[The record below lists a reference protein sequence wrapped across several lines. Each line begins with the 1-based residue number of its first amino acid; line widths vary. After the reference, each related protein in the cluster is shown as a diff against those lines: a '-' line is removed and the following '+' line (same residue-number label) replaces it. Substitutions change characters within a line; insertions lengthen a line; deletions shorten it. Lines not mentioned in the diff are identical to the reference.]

1 LTNSFGQVNLRDSYF
16 TIAAQTHAEI
26 KIERSRFIAT
36 ALPVESKAAAEAEYR
51 TTRKH
56 YHDATHN
63 CFAYVVGIDPE
74 TSYRY
79 SDDGEPSGTAGKPI
93 HEAILGHQLTNM
105 LLVVTRYF
113 GGVKLGT
120 GGLSRAYREAAN
132 QVLDQA
138 HTRECFVM
146 QIFKLRFAHDQVSAV
161 MKVMSDFNLKPIS
174 ISYAESVEVTAAI
187 RRSGFEQLRAT
198 VIDRCHGRVE
208 IELIADEA

>member
-1 LTNSFGQVNLRDSYF
+1 MRDSYF
-16 TIAAQTHAEI
+16 TIATQALAEI

-36 ALPVESKAAAEAEYR
+36 ALPVESKAAAETEYR
-51 TTRKH
+51 TIQKH

-63 CFAYVVGIDPE
+63 CFAYIVGIDPD

-93 HEAILGHQLTNM
+93 HEAILGHELTNT
-105 LLVVTRYF
+105 LVVVTRYF

-138 HTRECFVM
+138 QTRECFVM

-161 MKVMSDFNLKPIS
+161 MKVMSDFNLKPIATR
-174 ISYAESVEVTAAI
+174 YADDVEVTAAI
-187 RRSGFEQLRAT
+187 RRSGFEGLRAL
-198 VIDRCHGRVE
+198 VIDRCRGRVE
-208 IELIADEA
+208 IELFAGEA